1 MSAGVFF
8 VIKIES
14 VGYKELL
21 SKRPLNVQAVYS
33 NEPVA
38 LVSGRDIA
46 EAAKRKGAIV
56 LAANVRNPLTIKG
69 VLKAAKKKRAAVLLE
84 LAKSEATYCGC
95 TFENVPDFAV
105 QYSAELGHGVVFGL
119 HVDHYGIKSK
129 EDLLKAISHLG
140 RIVEKGWTSVA
151 VDASHNPDWENF
163 CYTRDVAMSVPP
175 YLGLE
180 VEVGEIKGPGELT
193 TVEEA
198 LFLVG
203 GLNAWGIF
211 PDYLAISNG
220 SKHGTYDTT
229 KGEREG
235 IDLERTKEVADA
247 ISQFGVSIAQ
257 HGISGTPLD
266 KVSLFP
272 KYGINKGNVGTLW
285 QNIVFGLVMDPE
297 TGNAITENGEFVKD
311 PNRGIPQDLWQEIV
325 KWADSQGYS
334 RNDGNYKK
342 ANKPFHDAIMSLPEK
357 VKESIVEETA
367 EWAERFIDC
376 FNCEGTAELVL
387 EIMSE
392 RQDHNCAP
400 CRKVLSHRSDYT
412 QEKAPNRRKLEG
424 KDYSD

>member
-1 MSAGVFF
+1 M
-8 VIKIES
+8 KIES
-14 VGYKELL
+14 AGYKELL
-21 SKRPLNVQAVYS
+21 NKRPLNVQAIYG

-46 EAAKRKGAIV
+46 DAAKQKGAIV

-95 TFENVPDFAV
+95 TFDNVPDFAV
-105 QYSAELGHGVVFGL
+105 RYSAELGHGVVFGL

-129 EDLLKAISHLG
+129 GDLLEAVTNLCS
-140 RIVEKGWTSVA
+140 IVSKGWTSVA
-151 VDASHNPDWENF
+151 IDASHNPDWENF
-163 CYTRDVAMSVPP
+163 CYTRDIAMSVPA

-198 LFLVG
+198 LFFIG

-220 SKHGTYDTT
+220 SKHGTYDTS
-229 KGEREG
+229 KGEKEG

-247 ISQFGVSIAQ
+247 ISKFGVSIAQ

-272 KYGINKGNVGTLW
+272 KFGINKGNVGTLW
-285 QNIVFGLVMDPE
+285 QNIVFGLMMDPE

-311 PNRGIPQDLWQEIV
+311 PKRGIPQDLWMEIV
-325 KWADSQGYS
+325 KWADSQGFS
-334 RNDGNYKK
+334 RKDGNYKK
-342 ANKPFHDAIMSLPEK
+342 ANKPFHDAIMSLPEQI
-357 VKESIVEETA
+357 KEAIVEETA

-376 FNCEGTAELVL
+376 FNCEGTADLVMELVSKR
-387 EIMSE
+387 ES
-392 RQDHNCAP
+392 HNCAP
-400 CRKVLSHRSDYT
+400 CREILTKRSDYT
-412 QEKAPNRRKLEG
+412 QAKVPNRKKLNQG